1 MNETIRKRV
10 NPEDF
15 DEPSQLSDALYFGAM
30 PAIPL
35 DLHTGLHFV
44 SLNHYYFL
52 GFALSVRPGGGFI

>member
-1 MNETIRKRV
+1 M